1 MSTIGYK
8 VFPGGSDDKESA
20 CNARDPVQSL
30 RREDPPEK
38 EMATHPSI
46 LDRRISWTEEP
57 GALQSTGLQ
66 RVGHDRVTYTFT
78 STGDKKNIKLNIKDC
93 Y

>member
-1 MSTIGYK
+1 MAQTIKNPPAMQEIQFNLCVGK
-8 VFPGGSDDKESA
+8 T
-20 CNARDPVQSL
+20 
-30 RREDPPEK
+30 PPEK
-38 EMATHPSI
+38 EMASHPSI

-78 STGDKKNIKLNIKDC
+78 FTGDKKNIKLNIKDC

>member
-30 RREDPPEK
+30 RREDPPGEGNGF
-38 EMATHPSI
+38 PPQYS
-46 LDRRISWTEEP
+46 
-57 GALQSTGLQ
+57 
-66 RVGHDRVTYTFT
+66 
-78 STGDKKNIKLNIKDC
+78 
-93 Y
+93 